1 MDDDRLNQLL
11 GAYRTA
17 PPSAALRDR
26 ILAAAPRRRRAILEL
41 GWWFSGLGL
50 AAAGVAGVVFGAT
63 LDGVRG
69 PDART
74 AAVMA
79 EAEPIDLAFLSE
91 AEQQL

>member
-1 MDDDRLNQLL
+1 MDEERLNELL

-17 PPSAALRDR
+17 PPSVGLRER
-26 ILAAAPRRRRAILEL
+26 VLAAAPRRRRAVLEL

-69 PDART
+69 PDPRT

-79 EAEPIDLAFLSE
+79 EAEPIDLAFLSD